1 MARPTSDTPTPAELA
16 VLRVLWDRG
25 ACTVREVLDA
35 ERDVPGGDGGGG
47 RAYTSVMS
55 LLNVMAD
62 KGLVV
67 KAPDGRAFRYA
78 ARHPQAR
85 TLGGLV
91 ADLWRRAFD
100 RSAGALVTRLLDT
113 AEPGPEELARIR
125 AALDAYEAR
134 RAAGGGT
141 EGDGR

>member
-1 MARPTSDTPTPAELA
+1 MARPTTDTPTPAELE

-25 ACTVREVLDA
+25 ALTVREVRDA
-35 ERDVPGGDGGGG
+35 QAEAGVR
-47 RAYTSVMS
+47 RAYTSAMS

-62 KGLVV
+62 KGLVLKV
-67 KAPDGRAFRYA
+67 PEGRAFRYA
-78 ARHPQAR
+78 ARHAERQ

-100 RSAGALVTRLLDT
+100 RSAGALVARLLDT

-125 AALDAYEAR
+125 AALDAYEATR
-134 RAAGGGT
+134 PAGGSGEPDGAAG
-141 EGDGR
+141 DA